1 MALLWAYL
9 ITGNKSP
16 KLIQVLVPFF
26 TKWCQSLKNCWRKG
40 KQWPCHQTWK
50 IKSIMPVLYS
60 YLFIAE
66 HHGQVN
72 LPIPENLV
80 LTWPYT
86 ERTTVRPHHRHTNE
100 KVGVVCDCSGSFGS
114 RERGCFFDAKKN
126 GRRVLLSI
134 NNLEVQPRQ
143 LRTKRNYFFR
153 IGWQKF
159 FLHSYFLEFSF
170 IVSSS
175 LEYRER
181 ERKSKRESR
190 RQASQT
196 QRERERERATERRR
210 NWTDE
215 QRKTEQER
223 NRERRS
229 NFTDEPGRGSKKES
243 ENVGAILLTCN
254 RRESEKE
261 SENGGAMLL
270 ACNRR
275 ESKKESENGGKI
287 LLTRNGQKSKKE
299 QGKGDTISLK
309 SNWRINER
317 EQEKI
322 DAELATSSEE
332 WSKRQ
337 QRKSGIV
344 QTRVNRK
351 GKVNDYLQ
359 IWA

>member
-16 KLIQVLVPFF
+16 KLIEVLVPFF

-229 NFTDEPGRGSKKES
+229 NFTDEP
-243 ENVGAILLTCN
+243 
-254 RRESEKE
+254 
-261 SENGGAMLL
+261 
-270 ACNRR
+270 
-275 ESKKESENGGKI
+275 
-287 LLTRNGQKSKKE
+287 
-299 QGKGDTISLK
+299 
-309 SNWRINER
+309 WER
-317 EQEKI
+317 EQEGIRECRRNFTDVQQEGERERIREWRCNVTGVQQEREQERIREWRQNFTDKEW
-322 DAELATSSEE
+322 AKEQERTRERRHNFTEE
-332 WSKRQ
+332 Q
-337 QRKSGIV
+337 LE
-344 QTRVNRK
+344 N
-351 GKVNDYLQ
+351 
-359 IWA
+359 